1 LEEDGIIE
9 IHMPGDANIVRLLAR
24 DDLPRRPIKF
34 PVGILIH
41 AHKSLE
47 GRR

>member
-1 LEEDGIIE
+1 MEEGGIIE
-9 IHMPGDANIVRLLAR
+9 IHKPGDANIVRLLAR

-41 AHKSLE
+41 AHNA
-47 GRR
+47 RV